1 MRLEQRKQIEA
12 SNLGVEIAL
21 LAKKVLEGSN
31 LARQQQVEVSILI

>member
-21 LAKKVLEGSN
+21 LAKGVLRGGK
-31 LARQQQVEVSILI
+31 LARQQQVEVSILT